1 MIQNSAKWIA
11 IQVETTAFEP
21 IKHFFTAILGGK
33 EVMKAPAWS
42 VNNLNDNSIL
52 ELYAP
57 GWNYPNWRFQK

>member
-33 EVMKAPAWS
+33 EVMKAPAW
-42 VNNLNDNSIL
+42 
-52 ELYAP
+52 
-57 GWNYPNWRFQK
+57 F